1 MAIIFAN
8 LRTIT
13 AILFEEVHMKLIKS
27 TMTLAC
33 FSIFSLQAMEAPKE
47 NLLAA
52 YNKPLISS
60 PDVIDCFKDISPQ
73 SNTLIAIQRGLFS
86 HLCTQAAHDTNF
98 KPTDFCKVMEDIDN
112 EEDRASKSHRYACD
126 VLTQQSASFHKL
138 LQFIPWNGNVD
149 KEQGIAWHST
159 LLNDKCANIGFIRTE
174 QAKNLERPVIVN
186 VYGPAD
192 YDVDSKIVE
201 AFKTLLEAA
210 QKKPSLNPLLTADE
224 VARIQT
230 ICISNVWW
238 NRSLISPNFEEMAHG
253 NNELA
258 NEIRDLYR
266 CSGYISAMLTFK
278 GLCQKWGFDTSKVLK
293 NAGEQ
298 E

>member
-27 TMTLAC
+27 TMALAC

-149 KEQGIAWHST
+149 KEQGIAWHQT
-159 LLNDKCANIGFIRTE
+159 LLNDKFANVGFIRTE
-174 QAKNLERPVIVN
+174 QTKNLERPVIVN
-186 VYGPAD
+186 VYGTAD

-224 VARIQT
+224 VARIQDHMYNT
-230 ICISNVWW
+230 HRYQMN
-238 NRSLISPNFEEMAHG
+238 LLKGPDFFAEMAHG
-253 NNELA
+253 NDKLET
-258 NEIRDLYR
+258 DLRAIYS
-266 CSGYISAMLTFK
+266 CKGYSSAMLALH
-278 GLCQKWGFDTSKVLK
+278 GLCAKWGFDTSKLENDDK
-293 NAGEQ
+293 
-298 E
+298 